1 MARRWRVE
9 HFHHHF
15 EHAAQKALRL
25 YEWEPFE
32 HLVIGGLWETLP
44 QFEGHLHRYLR
55 DRIIARWDIDVRTPT
70 PQILERARLTLRDEN
85 GKPYNYVA
93 RLVPRPSPT
102 PADWPT
108 ITRAS
113 ATHGS
118 TRR

>member
-1 MARRWRVE
+1 M
-9 HFHHHF
+9 
-15 EHAAQKALRL
+15 
-25 YEWEPFE
+25 EPADN
-32 HLVIGGLWETLP
+32 W
-44 QFEGHLHRYLR
+44 
-55 DRIIARWDIDVRTPT
+55 ID
-70 PQILERARLTLRDEN
+70 LNWAEARLTLRDEN

-93 RLVPRPSPT
+93 GRVPRPSPT